1 MGTIRLLADKHIY
14 QITRHLPASVYL
26 ELYDPDTG
34 IPPEAA
40 TFDALLVRTVTKVN
54 EQTLQNTGRLR
65 WIGTASAGTDHLD
78 TAYLHNKGIVTGS
91 AAGCNARAVAEYVIT
106 MLLFVAWKRGWDPTK
121 KSVGIVGVGNVGS
134 AVDTALRKLGMT
146 TICYDPPRSVRE
158 PSFETSTLDKVLSAD
173 ILTLHLPYSE
183 DGDDATINW
192 LSLDRL
198 ASRDRTLLIQASR
211 GGTADETAIL
221 RQLENGGLKDA
232 VIDVWK
238 AEPDFNLSLADRALI
253 ATPHIAGYSEQAKIA
268 ATCLALDSM
277 FVALGIDF
285 RCSTN
290 SKTHSETHTSIEPF
304 DAKIFMSGQ
313 FPLSEAI
320 LDEFIAYDTALREI
334 RSISVSE
341 DRKKRFRELRTLM
354 PYRNEYNN
362 LNESISDDPAN
373 ELLRY
378 LLL

>member
-14 QITRHLPASVYL
+14 QITRHIPASVYL

-34 IPPEAA
+34 IPPDALA
-40 TFDALLVRTVTKVN
+40 FDALLVRTVTKVN
-54 EQTLQNTGRLR
+54 EQSLPNTGRLR

-78 TAYLHNKGIVTGS
+78 TTYLHNKGIVTGS
-91 AAGCNARAVAEYVIT
+91 AAGCNARAVAEYVVT
-106 MLLFVAWKRGWDPTK
+106 MLLFSAWKRRWDPSR
-121 KSVGIVGVGNVGS
+121 KSVGIIGVGHVGS
-134 AVDTALRKLGMT
+134 TVDAVLRKLGIS
-146 TICYDPPRSVRE
+146 TIAYDPPRSFRE
-158 PSFETSTLDKVLSAD
+158 PGFLTATLEEVLSAD
-173 ILTLHLPYSE
+173 ILTLHLPYT
-183 DGDDATINW
+183 DYGDDATINW

-221 RQLENGGLKDA
+221 RQLENGGLNDA

-238 AEPDFNLSLADRALI
+238 AEPDFNLPLADRALV

-268 ATCLALDSM
+268 ATCLALDAM

-285 RCSTN
+285 RCSSNRRTR
-290 SKTHSETHTSIEPF
+290 TMTQTAIEPF
-304 DAKIFMSGQ
+304 DAKILMRSQ

-320 LDEFIAYDTALREI
+320 LDEFIAYDTALRQI
-334 RSISVSE
+334 RLISRSE